1 MRKGLGRRF
10 LGSYRIKHSSVVIM
24 TGVAVVVI
32 VVEAVVMVVLMDV
45 VMVLVVGPACEIK

>member
-1 MRKGLGRRF
+1 MRKGLGRGL
-10 LGSYRIKHSSVVIM
+10 LGSYRIKHSNVVVI
-24 TGVAVVVI
+24 TGVAVVTI

>member
-45 VMVLVVGPACEIK
+45 VMVLVVGHPLVK